1 MSDRQ
6 TVLDYA
12 FNDWKRMVEE
22 GLSPSEARERVFADY
37 ELLERE
43 KEGLIVRMH
52 PVVEKNGIRGDANG

>member
-1 MSDRQ
+1 M
-6 TVLDYA
+6 
-12 FNDWKRMVEE
+12 K
-22 GLSPSEARERVFADY
+22 Y